1 MQIRSVSVTAALCAV
16 VVVPSAHA
24 QSPQGTASSPQA
36 SQREPAGAP
45 PETVSLFG
53 WHVPQDERFAL
64 RGTFIAG
71 WSHDGAQAQLGLE
84 KQGRVAQATLTVSGR
99 ISDRLR
105 YLVSFNPVNE
115 VPSKPACGEEHFFFP
130 NDPSFYAAG
139 PVVPCDPEDGSKR
152 VDTYNTYALDYLTQQ
167 GPLREGYVDWRAS
180 DAISARFGRF
190 ILPIGF
196 APLEAGSWTSKDLTR
211 IQRLNAEANFGL
223 MLGYTHRNAS
233 GEPLAEANVMGVL
246 GEGNR
251 EKDYD
256 WFYFVNTSLD
266 TNSALTVVGSLR
278 ARPHRAV
285 DLRAAYKRGFTGSK
299 VERLP
304 SYWASKRI
312 DDALVV
318 SAKVQVHAWVSV
330 FGEYARYVWGPTA
343 TSAEMLEL
351 DQNPIDK
358 PGYYIGGTFEIPVTD
373 GVTAGITFTREEVS
387 RDDSLV
393 KYLALNGLYGVEMGK
408 KDRGTIARFHVDV
421 SRLVTFGVFWAD
433 ISNPYPWIS
442 GSWPIAGPRAFTG
455 RAPDRYGLAVVVR
468 TP

>member
-1 MQIRSVSVTAALCAV
+1 MTYRSRHLTLVVLLTTIVVSSASAQTAD
-16 VVVPSAHA
+16 P
-24 QSPQGTASSPQA
+24 PPG
-36 SQREPAGAP
+36 EP
-45 PETVSLFG
+45 VSIFG
-53 WHVPQDERFAL
+53 WDVPQDERFKIS
-64 RGTFIAG
+64 GMFIAG

-84 KQGRVAQATLTVSGR
+84 KQGRVAQATLIVSGR
-99 ISDRLR
+99 VTDRVR

-115 VPSKPACGEEHFFFP
+115 VAAKPACGEENFFFP

-139 PVVPCDPEDGSKR
+139 PVVPCDPENGLKR
-152 VDTYNTYALDYLTQQ
+152 VDTYNTYALDYINQQ

-180 DAISARFGRF
+180 DAVSARFGRF

-196 APLEAGSWTSKDLTR
+196 APLEVGSWLSKDLTR

-223 MLGYTHRNAS
+223 MLGYTHRNSA
-233 GEPLAEANVMGVL
+233 GEPLVEANVMGVL

-285 DLRAAYKRGFTGSK
+285 DVRLAYKRGFTGSK

-312 DDALVV
+312 DDAFVA
-318 SAKVQVHAWVSV
+318 SAKVQVHPWVSV

-343 TSAEMLEL
+343 TSTEMLGL
-351 DQNPIDK
+351 DQDPIDK
-358 PGYYIGGTFEIPVTD
+358 PGYYVGGTFELPVTTQVKA
-373 GVTAGITFTREEVS
+373 GVTFTREELS

-393 KYLALNGLYGVEMGK
+393 KYLATNGLYGVEMGK
-408 KDRGTIARFHVDV
+408 KDRGTIARVYVDV
-421 SRLVTFGVFWAD
+421 SRLVTFGLFWAD
-433 ISNPYPWIS
+433 ISNPYPWVS
-442 GSWPIAGPRAFTG
+442 GSWPVAGPRAFTG
-455 RAPDRYGLAVVVR
+455 RTPDRYGIAVVVR

>member
-1 MQIRSVSVTAALCAV
+1 MKHPLSSLAFIALAATLVVSEAF
-16 VVVPSAHA
+16 A
-24 QSPQGTASSPQA
+24 QAPDPD
-36 SQREPAGAP
+36 PPP
-45 PETVSLFG
+45 PEPVSIFG
-53 WHVPQDERFAL
+53 WDVPQDERFKL
-64 RGTFIAG
+64 SGVLIAG

-84 KQGRVAQATLTVSGR
+84 KQGRVAQATLIVSGR
-99 ISDRLR
+99 VTDRVR

-115 VPSKPACGEEHFFFP
+115 VSSKPACGEENFFFP

-139 PVVPCDPEDGSKR
+139 PVVPCDPENGLKR
-152 VDTYNTYALDYLTQQ
+152 VDTYNTYALDYINQQ

-180 DAISARFGRF
+180 EAISARFGRF

-196 APLEAGSWTSKDLTR
+196 APSEVGSWTAKDITR

-223 MLGYTHRNAS
+223 MLGYTRRNGA
-233 GEPLAEANVMGVL
+233 GEPLLEANVMGVL

-266 TNSALTVVGSLR
+266 TNSALTVVGSVR

-285 DLRAAYKRGFTGSK
+285 DVRAAYKRGFTGSK

-318 SAKVQVHAWVSV
+318 SAKVQVHPWASV

-343 TSAEMLEL
+343 TSAEMLGL
-351 DQNPIDK
+351 DQDAIDK
-358 PGYYIGGTFEIPVTD
+358 PGYYIGGTFEVPVTTQVRA
-373 GVTAGITFTREEVS
+373 GVTFTREELS

-393 KYLALNGLYGVEMGK
+393 KYLASNGLYGVEMGK
-408 KDRGTIARFHVDV
+408 KDRGSIARFYVDV
-421 SRLVTFGVFWAD
+421 ARLVTFGLFWAD
-433 ISNPYPWIS
+433 ISNPYPWVS
-442 GSWPIAGPRAFTG
+442 GSWPVAGPRAFSG
-455 RAPDRYGLAVVVR
+455 RAPDRYGITVVVR

>member
-1 MQIRSVSVTAALCAV
+1 MTPLSCRLAMVFLTTV
-16 VVVPSAHA
+16 VVADVSA
-24 QSPQGTASSPQA
+24 QSPDP
-36 SQREPAGAP
+36 P
-45 PETVSLFG
+45 PEPVSIFG
-53 WHVPQDERFAL
+53 WDVPQDERFKIS
-64 RGTFIAG
+64 GTFIAG

-99 ISDRLR
+99 VTDRVR

-115 VPSKPACGEEHFFFP
+115 VTSKPACGEENFFFP

-139 PVVPCDPEDGSKR
+139 PVVPCDPENGLKR
-152 VDTYNTYALDYLTQQ
+152 VDTYNTYALDYINQQ

-180 DAISARFGRF
+180 DTISARFGRF

-196 APLEAGSWTSKDLTR
+196 APLEVGSWTSKDLTR

-223 MLGYTHRNAS
+223 MLGYTHRNGA
-233 GEPLAEANVMGVL
+233 GEPLVEANVMGVL

-266 TNSALTVVGSLR
+266 TNSALTVVGSVR
-278 ARPHRAV
+278 ARPHRVV
-285 DLRAAYKRGFTGSK
+285 DVRAAYKRGFTGSK

-312 DDALVV
+312 DDALVA
-318 SAKVQVHAWVSV
+318 SARVQVHPWVSV

-343 TSAEMLEL
+343 TSAEMLGF
-351 DQNPIDK
+351 DQDPIDK
-358 PGYYIGGTFEIPVTD
+358 PGYYVGGTFELPVTARLRA
-373 GVTAGITFTREEVS
+373 GVTFTREEVS

-408 KDRGTIARFHVDV
+408 KDRGTIARFYVDV
-421 SRLVTFGVFWAD
+421 SRLVTFGLFWAD
-433 ISNPYPWIS
+433 ISNPYPWVS
-442 GSWPIAGPRAFTG
+442 GSWPVAGPRAFSG
-455 RAPDRYGLAVVVR
+455 RTPDRYGLAVVVR

>member
-1 MQIRSVSVTAALCAV
+1 MTHPFSGLAFLTLAATFVVSEAF
-16 VVVPSAHA
+16 A
-24 QSPQGTASSPQA
+24 QAPDPGP
-36 SQREPAGAP
+36 AP
-45 PETVSLFG
+45 PEPVSIFG
-53 WHVPQDERFAL
+53 WDVPHDERFKL
-64 RGTFIAG
+64 SGLLIAG

-84 KQGRVAQATLTVSGR
+84 KQGRVAQATLIVSGR
-99 ISDRLR
+99 VTDRVR
-105 YLVSFNPVNE
+105 YLVAFNPVNE
-115 VPSKPACGEEHFFFP
+115 VSSKPACGEEHFFFP

-139 PVVPCDPEDGSKR
+139 PVVPCDPENGLKR
-152 VDTYNTYALDYLTQQ
+152 VDTYNTYALDYINQQ

-196 APLEAGSWTSKDLTR
+196 APPEVGSWTAKDITR

-223 MLGYTHRNAS
+223 MLGYTRRNGA
-233 GEPLAEANVMGVL
+233 GEPLVEANVMGVL

-251 EKDYD
+251 EEDYD

-266 TNSALTVVGSLR
+266 TNSALTLVGSVR

-285 DLRAAYKRGFTGSK
+285 DVRAAYKRGFTGSK

-312 DDALVV
+312 DDAFVF
-318 SAKVQVHAWVSV
+318 SAKVQVHPWASV

-343 TSAEMLEL
+343 TSAEMLGL
-351 DQNPIDK
+351 DQDSIDK
-358 PGYYIGGTFEIPVTD
+358 PGYYIGGTFEVPVATQVRA
-373 GVTAGITFTREEVS
+373 GVTFTREELS

-393 KYLALNGLYGVEMGK
+393 KYLSSNGLYGVEMGK
-408 KDRGTIARFHVDV
+408 KDRGTIARFYVDV
-421 SRLVTFGVFWAD
+421 ARLVTFGLFWAD
-433 ISNPYPWIS
+433 ISNPYPWVS
-442 GSWPIAGPRAFTG
+442 GSWPVAGPRAFSG
-455 RAPDRYGLAVVVR
+455 RAPDRYGITVVVR